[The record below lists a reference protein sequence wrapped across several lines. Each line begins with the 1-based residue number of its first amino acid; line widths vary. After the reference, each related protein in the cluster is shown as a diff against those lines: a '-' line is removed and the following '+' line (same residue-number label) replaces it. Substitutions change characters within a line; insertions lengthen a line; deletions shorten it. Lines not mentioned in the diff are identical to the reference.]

1 MILLKYSMNFL
12 ITVTILIVFE
22 GTLIYYL
29 VNTKYFLPFSQA
41 GDLELF
47 NILFF
52 LFLIASLLG
61 LVISVCVFVVEK
73 FLYCGRKEFPSAL
86 RSAKIGIISMVVL
99 FVLFVLHVFH
109 LLNFFVAILLI
120 AFVIIG
126 IMIIR

>member
-12 ITVTILIVFE
+12 IMVTILIIFE

-29 VNTKYFLPFSQA
+29 VNTKYFLPFSQS

-52 LFLIASLLG
+52 LFLVASLLG
-61 LVISVCVFVVEK
+61 LVVSLCIFLIEK
-73 FLYCGRKEFPSAL
+73 FLYCGRKEFPSTL
-86 RSAKIGIISMVVL
+86 RSVKIGIISMVVL
-99 FVLFVLHVFH
+99 FVLLILHIFH

>member
-1 MILLKYSMNFL
+1 MNFL
-12 ITVTILIVFE
+12 IMVTILIVFE

-29 VNTKYFLPFSQA
+29 VNLEYFMPFSQT

-52 LFLIASLLG
+52 IILVATLLG
-61 LVISVCVFVVEK
+61 LVVSLCVFLGEK
-73 FLYCGRKEFPSAL
+73 ILYCGRKEFPSAG
-86 RSAKIGIISMVVL
+86 RSVKIGIISAIVL
-99 FVLFVLHVFH
+99 FAILTLHVFH